1 MMNVLSK
8 VKILLF
14 FIILTIPVQ
23 HVMGASSFKDVPQ
36 NQSIYEDI
44 RWGTDRNLLQGYPD
58 GTFRPY
64 MNMTETQFAAVLAR
78 YAYGLPSDA
87 RSEQV
92 YAYLKQ
98 FTNHELPGMKD
109 STKRYQQVNRMIVAR
124 NLYLLA
130 NPNEKTLPRDE
141 VVIDWMYEADLTK
154 GKGIST
160 NPYVNFGQHD
170 SLKRA
175 NVLAFFKRFDE
186 NKLNQSK
193 KYERIAGLEIGAR
206 SQGVQPVFGSPVR
219 KVENEQKL
227 QWNVH
232 HNQYK
237 NLFAWSEKDGKI
249 VSLFTSSPL
258 YRSSHGVQYG
268 MPRREVEAKI
278 GKPFTYI
285 DQKRATYDY
294 EDVYITYFYDM
305 FANEKVIGILI
316 HDKQLPNYFSDTYA
330 VSSSSL
336 QAGYEWLMFDLV
348 NSTRVENGLAPLK
361 WDNAMYKIALN
372 HSRDMQARNYFS
384 HVSPSG
390 ESFAMRLERNG
401 ARVRV
406 GLENI
411 SSGYVGPI
419 FSHFGL
425 MNSAGHRKNILS
437 PHVNVIGIGVAFD
450 LQHKPKYTQNYAAY

>member
-1 MMNVLSK
+1 MSIRKKISVL
-8 VKILLF
+8 LLF
-14 FIILTIPVQ
+14 IVLIIPVQ
-23 HVMGASSFKDVPQ
+23 AMGASNFKDVSH

-44 RWGTDRNLLQGYPD
+44 RWGIDRNLLQGYPD

-78 YAYGLPSDA
+78 YAYGLPSNA
-87 RSEQV
+87 KSEQV
-92 YAYLKQ
+92 YSYLKQ
-98 FTNHELPGMKD
+98 FTNHELLGMQD
-109 STKRYQQVNRMIVAR
+109 VSKRHEQVNRMIVAR

-130 NPNEKTLPRDE
+130 HPHVKKLPHDH
-141 VVIDWMYEADLTK
+141 VVIDWMYEVGLTK
-154 GKGIST
+154 GKGISS
-160 NPYVNFGQHD
+160 NPYINFGQQD

-175 NVLAFFKRFDE
+175 NVLAFFKRFDD
-186 NKLNQSK
+186 NQLNQNK
-193 KYERIAGLEIGAR
+193 QYERIAGLEVGAR
-206 SQGVQPVFGSPVR
+206 SQNVRSVFGAPMR
-219 KVENEQKL
+219 KVENEQQL

-232 HNQYK
+232 HNQYA
-237 NLFAWSEKDGKI
+237 NLFAWSEKNGKI

-258 YRSSHGVQYG
+258 YRSSHGVRYG
-268 MPRREVEAKI
+268 MPRKDVEAKI
-278 GKPFTYI
+278 GQPFTYVE
-285 DQKRATYDY
+285 QKRATYNY
-294 EDVYITYFYDM
+294 EDMYITYFYDM
-305 FANEKVIGILI
+305 FADERVIGILI

-330 VSSSSL
+330 VSSPAL

-361 WDNAMYKIALN
+361 WDNLMYKIALN

-384 HVSPSG
+384 HSSPTG

-401 ARVRV
+401 ARVKI

-437 PHVNVIGIGVAFD
+437 PHVSSIGIGVAFD
-450 LQHKPKYTQNYAAY
+450 SQHKPKYTQNYAAY